1 MIKFFL
7 IFFLLFSFN
16 SYSLSINETIDST
29 VKNNYKV
36 KIGLEKLIESKEL
49 ISKSLGE
56 KLPSI
61 TGTISGTYSTS
72 ESKATTG
79 TTTPETFT
87 DKYKLSITQNLY
99 DAGFNDL
106 EIKRSKLLYEDEL
119 INFQI
124 SLQDLFV
131 QAITGYFTVINYEK
145 TLEATKKNFESVT
158 KALEE
163 TKTRYELGSSS
174 LFDLQSSESAYAVA
188 KANFYAADQNF
199 KISKKSFKNI
209 VSKDPINLEEI
220 VKINSSIDYE
230 SSLNKLYKHNS
241 NLKLLINKIE
251 NNKILLLKEQKTKK
265 PNLDFTSSAE
275 YSDAGR
281 LEPGTESTSGSI
293 ALTLTVPIFQQNID
307 NSNIRKYHSQI
318 LQSELEYEN
327 LKEELEIEISNLY
340 RDFNIS
346 LAEIESNLFIIKATE
361 TSIEIISQEYDIGTK
376 TIMDLIQEESK
387 LLTAKVDYLNSK
399 KNYYISYF
407 KIKSLEGTLLN
418 DFEEF
423 LPKFN

>member
-1 MIKFFL
+1 MILPEKS
-7 IFFLLFSFN
+7 ISVVGINN
-16 SYSLSINETIDST
+16 SMDDI
-29 VKNNYKV
+29 K
-36 KIGLEKLIESKEL
+36 
-49 ISKSLGE
+49 
-56 KLPSI
+56 
-61 TGTISGTYSTS
+61 
-72 ESKATTG
+72 
-79 TTTPETFT
+79 
-87 DKYKLSITQNLY
+87 
-99 DAGFNDL
+99 DAV
-106 EIKRSKLLYEDEL
+106 EI
-119 INFQI
+119 
-124 SLQDLFV
+124 
-131 QAITGYFTVINYEK
+131 
-145 TLEATKKNFESVT
+145 TLEALLSGGRLFYVGAGTSGRLGVLDASECKPTFSVDDEMVQGIIAGGS
-158 KALEE
+158 KAL
-163 TKTRYELGSSS
+163 
-174 LFDLQSSESAYAVA
+174 SESIEGAEDNIKDV
-188 KANFYAADQNF
+188 K
-199 KISKKSFKNI
+199 KIIKQKNI

-265 PNLDFTSSAE
+265 PNLDLTSSAE

-346 LAEIESNLFIIKATE
+346 LAEIESNLSIIKATE